1 MSTKAITPRLADRF
15 CLLAVS
21 QLQTQVSRSGTL
33 DASAL
38 GVMAVDAAVSAIIV
52 GTRGGNDL
60 WIVALALLALSLAV
74 AVRTLLGAGAKQ
86 DGPSVTEMLDA
97 RARNDDET
105 IEENLL
111 EDLAAETLV
120 NEHAL
125 ARKDPMIAWAV
136 APLVLAIAIELA
148 AGL

>member
-1 MSTKAITPRLADRF
+1 MGWAQP
-15 CLLAVS
+15 
-21 QLQTQVSRSGTL
+21 
-33 DASAL
+33 
-38 GVMAVDAAVSAIIV
+38 
-52 GTRGGNDL
+52 
-60 WIVALALLALSLAV
+60 V